1 MRRVFVAASN
11 CRARSIRS
19 SESEDRVDS
28 SVRPRAAPQTLD
40 VAPPMGIKVLASLEN
55 PYGDYCVDVFVR
67 EDSTFGFEEYRGD
80 PEDVGSWH
88 SLHRYSSLVFK
99 SEEDALAQ
107 AKACVAWLKTDG
119 T

>member
-67 EDSTFGFEEYRGD
+67 EDSTFGFEEYRRD
-80 PEDVGSWH
+80 PEDGRGWFP
-88 SLHRYSSLVFK
+88 LHRYSHQVFA
-99 SEEDALAQ
+99 SADDALAQ
-107 AKACVAWLKTDG
+107 AKAKVAWIVVE
-119 T
+119 